1 MAARSRKEQRRAPKS
16 PPPQKESAAQSKQKT
31 AQTAASQPISRGR
44 LWLFRLVSAVFV
56 PLLLFGLI
64 EVVLR
69 IVGYGFPPAAIIKC
83 EVNGTE
89 CYRDNV
95 KFAWQF
101 FPPNIARQFGPFVFP
116 LDKADGTYRIFILGG
131 SAAHGTPQ
139 PEYGFGRILRVLL
152 EERYPGTKF
161 EIIRTAMPAINSHV
175 VLQIAKDCARH
186 DPDLFVLYVGNNE
199 VVGPYG
205 AGTVFSSISGN
216 LSLIRAA
223 IALKGARLGQLL
235 VNILAMISA
244 DNDRPDVWRGLE
256 MFLEKQV
263 RFDDTSLQYV
273 YRHFQENLK
282 DIIHVGHK
290 AGAKIIVCT
299 VGSNL
304 KDCPPFA
311 SLHDNNIAEA
321 KESKWDEIYKRGVQ
335 YEEARQYREAIEKFL
350 AADAIDD
357 RYADLQFRLG
367 RCYWAVGEYKEAR
380 KRYVNARELDTLR
393 FRADKRINAII
404 RDVTTGGKTKSVWLA
419 DAVET
424 FEKNSPHQTPGEELF
439 LEHVHLNFKGN
450 YLLAKTVFDKVEE
463 ILPEEIKRKK
473 AGDRLPLSEDQC
485 ARRLAYT
492 DWDRYKIAMA
502 IHNASKNAP
511 YSNQLYH
518 EQRFSR
524 AAQNIQAQ
532 KTGFTTSALQNIAD
546 EYRSA
551 IKRNPGDWLLHWQF
565 AVMLQEGLKDYAGA
579 VEQYGLL
586 LEHSNYAAAHTNIGG
601 LLHELGHT
609 DKGIAHCQEAI
620 RIKPTF
626 ADAHFK
632 VAGMYESRGQIQ
644 KALDHYDTTLRLR
657 PNYLNAHSGLI
668 RIFVRQQRIDDA
680 VKLYRKTL
688 PYMKT
693 PAHKAGVHCK
703 IADLL
708 LKHGRPEEAIA
719 ELNTALRADPNSAQA
734 RQRMEALQKG
744 LRGQN

>member
-1 MAARSRKEQRRAPKS
+1 MKA
-16 PPPQKESAAQSKQKT
+16 PPPQKESAAQSKQKDAKT
-31 AQTAASQPISRGR
+31 APLQPISRGR

-69 IVGYGFPPAAIIKC
+69 IIGYGFPPAAIIKC

-152 EERYPGTKF
+152 EERYPGTNF

-186 DPDLFVLYVGNNE
+186 DPDLFVLYLGNNE

-223 IALKGARLGQLL
+223 IALKRARLGQLL
-235 VNILAMISA
+235 VNILGLVST
-244 DNDRPDVWRGLE
+244 DNDIPDVWRGLE

-290 AGAKIIVCT
+290 AGAKVILCT

-311 SLHDNNIAEA
+311 SLHGNNIAEA
-321 KESKWDEIYKRGVQ
+321 KESKWDEIYQQGVKH
-335 YEEARQYREAIEKFL
+335 EEARQYRKAVEKFL

-367 RCYWAVGEYKEAR
+367 RCYWAVGEYGEAR
-380 KRYVNARELDTLR
+380 KRYVKARELDTLR
-393 FRADKRINAII
+393 FRADKRINEII
-404 RDVTTGGKTKSVWLA
+404 RDVTTGGKRRSVWPA
-419 DAVET
+419 DAVKT

-450 YLLAKTVFDKVEE
+450 YLLARTVFDKLEE
-463 ILPEEIKRKK
+463 ILPEGIKRKK
-473 AGDRLPLSEDQC
+473 AGDRLPLSEGQC

-492 DWDRYKIAMA
+492 DWDRYKIAVA

-518 EQRFSR
+518 EERFSR
-524 AAQNIQAQ
+524 AAKDIQTQKAQ
-532 KTGFTTSALQNIAD
+532 FTTSALQEIAA

-565 AVMLQEGLKDYAGA
+565 AMMLTEGLKDYTAA
-579 VEQYGLL
+579 VEQFRLVL
-586 LEHSNYAAAHTNIGG
+586 KHSDYAAAHKNIGG
-601 LLHELGHT
+601 LLHELGNT

-620 RIKPTF
+620 RIEPTYG
-626 ADAHFK
+626 DAHYR
-632 VAGMYESRGQIQ
+632 VAGMYESQGQIQ
-644 KALDHYDTTLRLR
+644 KALEHYYTTLRLR

-668 RIFVRQQRIDDA
+668 RILERQQRIDEA
-680 VKLYRKTL
+680 VEVYRKTL

-719 ELNTALRADPNSAQA
+719 ELNTALRTDPNSAQA
-734 RQRMEALQKG
+734 GQRMEALQKG